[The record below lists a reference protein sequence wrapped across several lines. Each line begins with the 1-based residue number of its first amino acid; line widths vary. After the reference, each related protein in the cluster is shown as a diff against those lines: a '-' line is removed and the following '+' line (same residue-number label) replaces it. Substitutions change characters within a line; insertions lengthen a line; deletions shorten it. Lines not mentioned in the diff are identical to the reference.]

1 MSNYLSPLNTKLDSE
16 QVLKRSYD
24 ETKNRIRVDADV
36 TATVGVVDVII
47 DAATG
52 DNIAISDGTNTMLV
66 NPDGSINAIV
76 DVILS
81 HTSDSVSLGDGTNLF
96 TSTTVG
102 PKTALDVN
110 VINSSSGQASEVTLQ
125 AVLTELTQKTEPS
138 DAQNIR
144 ALNDVT
150 DSISVPAIDAKLPT
164 LGPKPS
170 SGSVSVTLASD
181 QVLDVNMEAF
191 TGSQPDNVQLVGS
204 IDGTKTG
211 TKFGYVNNVR
221 QQILA
226 AHDRD
231 QEITYADFGTKD
243 QRITRIDYTS
253 ATFSGIIA
261 RKDITYT
268 LQGNRYRRDNITW
281 VII

>member
-36 TATVGVVDVII
+36 TATVGVVDVVI
-47 DAATG
+47 DAASG
-52 DNIAISDGTNTMLV
+52 DNIAISDGTNTLLI
-66 NPDGSINAIV
+66 NPDGSINAVV

-81 HTSDSVSLGDGTNLF
+81 HVNDSVRLGDGTNLF

-125 AVLTELTQKTEPS
+125 AVLDELIQKTEPS

-144 ALNDVT
+144 TLSDAT
-150 DSISVPAIDAKLPT
+150 DSISVPAIDAKLPA
-164 LGPKPS
+164 LGPQPS
-170 SGSVSVTLASD
+170 AGSVSVTLASD
-181 QVLDVNMEAF
+181 QVLDVNLEAF

-281 VII
+281 III